1 MESTPGRKTVIDL
14 LQDGILVS
22 NIGLLRDFQA

>member
-14 LQDGILVS
+14 LQDDILVS
-22 NIGLLRDFQA
+22 NMGLLRDFQA